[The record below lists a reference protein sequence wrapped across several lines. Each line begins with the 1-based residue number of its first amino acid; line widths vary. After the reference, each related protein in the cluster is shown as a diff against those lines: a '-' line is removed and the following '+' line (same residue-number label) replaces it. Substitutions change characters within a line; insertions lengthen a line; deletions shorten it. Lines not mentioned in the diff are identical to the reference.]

1 MPMVGGGKFPLSIQ
15 EAAERDL
22 SLLGYDARS
31 GMLQP
36 LCDLKGV
43 PKTSILRPQNENRKN
58 TTTDV
63 IWAAVSISGRS

>member
-1 MPMVGGGKFPLSIQ
+1 MPMGVEKFPLSIQ
-15 EAAERDL
+15 EATERDL
-22 SLLGYDARS
+22 SPLGYDARS

-43 PKTSILRPQNENRKN
+43 PKTSILRDHRKN

-63 IWAAVSISGRS
+63 IWATVSISG